1 MSLVLGFGK
10 CPVLPGKPA
19 AAARNT
25 WVSWWPQRRLAA
37 LPAGPAKHSN
47 KSALL
52 EKSESSGRTCDA
64 DY

>member
-1 MSLVLGFGK
+1 MSLVSGFGR

-25 WVSWWPQRRLAA
+25 WVSWWPQRRLVA

-47 KSALL
+47 NSALL
-52 EKSESSGRTCDA
+52 GNGDLSGRTSDA
-64 DY
+64 GW